1 LKKLFVL
8 GAVSLL
14 FANAA
19 FAGVLNEKGAYMGL
33 ALGKSKFDDDNQ
45 YGFSLADDKDS
56 SFMLYGGYRF
66 FKWFSVE
73 GRLADLG
80 EFKVD
85 DSGLVDVNYGVLT
98 ANAVFI
104 LPFGTSGWE
113 IYGQAGAGIVAR
125 STSLPIGDDEGGVA
139 TIGAGVRFTPI
150 KNLSLALQIDGY
162 GWVEEEDG
170 APDYDTSIA
179 TSQLVIQYN
188 F

>member
-1 LKKLFVL
+1 
-8 GAVSLL
+8 L

>member
-1 LKKLFVL
+1 MKKLFFFVTMF
-8 GAVSLL
+8 LL
-14 FANAA
+14 LANTS

-33 ALGKSKFDDDNQ
+33 ALGQSKFNDDNQ
-45 YGFSLADDKDS
+45 YGFNLADDKDS

-73 GRLADLG
+73 GRLANLG

-85 DSGLVDVNYGVLT
+85 NSGLVKIDYGVLT

-113 IYGQAGAGIVAR
+113 IYGQVGAGIVAR
-125 STSLPIGDDEGGVA
+125 ETNFGIGDDEGGVA
-139 TIGAGVRFTPI
+139 TMGGGVRFTPI
-150 KNLSLALQIDGY
+150 KNLSLALQFDGY
-162 GWVEEEDG
+162 GWEEDG
-170 APDYDTSIA
+170 TRDYDTSIG
-179 TSQLVIQYN
+179 TSQLVVQYN